1 MSCKYMDGDTIAAI
15 ATPAGESGIGVVRI
29 SGPDALSVLARV
41 FRDKHGR
48 TRTSFETHRMYFGTV
63 VSSDGEMVDQ
73 VLAVAMLSPHSYTG
87 EDVVELHCHSGR
99 VVLRSVLE
107 LILEQGVRLA
117 GPGEFT
123 RRAFTN
129 GRLDL
134 AQAESVADI
143 VRSKTKQSLRLA
155 LSGLSGRLSAK
166 VSTLRDR
173 LIGFIAHIE
182 AEIDF
187 PEDDIDEVEVDSVR
201 AVISETI
208 SDITRLLDD
217 AVSGKVYR
225 DGVSVVI
232 AGRPNVGKS
241 SVFNAIVK
249 ERRAIVTDVPGT
261 TRDVIDEYVSLS
273 GVPVRLMDTAGI
285 RDTEDV
291 VEREGVS
298 RSRESLDQADV
309 VLYVVD
315 ASGLER
321 GEAAN
326 EAASEAASEAVCEAV
341 SEAVCEAASVAASEA
356 ASEAANEA
364 ASEAASED
372 ERTLS
377 ELPRDRTIL
386 VLNKIDL
393 VQGVVSQTPFGALT
407 PPVVVK
413 TSALTGSGLDEL
425 ENQIVEMVVR
435 GDFSADEAVVTNVR
449 HEDALRRAR
458 KHLEDALCA
467 VEQDTPLDLVVIDVR
482 EGLSALGEITGET
495 VDDEIID
502 RIFADFCVG
511 K

>member
-1 MSCKYMDGDTIAAI
+1 MSCKYLDGDTIAAI

-29 SGPDALSVLARV
+29 SGPDALSVLTAV

-48 TRTSFETHRMYFGTV
+48 SRTSFESHKMHFGTV
-63 VSSDGEMVDQ
+63 VSGDGEVVDQ
-73 VLAVAMLSPHSYTG
+73 VLAVAMLSPNSYTG
-87 EDVVELHCHSGR
+87 EDVVELHCHSGG

-107 LILEQGVRLA
+107 LILEQGARLA
-117 GPGEFT
+117 EPGEFT
-123 RRAFTN
+123 RRAFIN

-134 AQAESVADI
+134 AQAEAVADI
-143 VRSKTKQSLRLA
+143 VHAKTRQSLKLA
-155 LSGLSGRLSAK
+155 LSGLSGRLSAE
-166 VSTLRDR
+166 VSTLRNR
-173 LIGFIAHIE
+173 LIQVVAHIE

-187 PEDDIDEVEVDSVR
+187 PEDDIDELAVDSLR
-201 AVISETI
+201 GIIAETI
-208 SDITRLLDD
+208 SDVERLLDK
-217 AVSGKVYR
+217 AASGRVYR

-241 SVFNAIVK
+241 SVFNAVVK

-285 RDTEDV
+285 RETEDV

-315 ASGLER
+315 ASSLER
-321 GEAAN
+321 GDD
-326 EAASEAASEAVCEAV
+326 V
-341 SEAVCEAASVAASEA
+341 
-356 ASEAANEA
+356 
-364 ASEAASED
+364 SED

-377 ELPRDRTIL
+377 SIRRHQTIL

-393 VQGVVSQTPFGALT
+393 VDGTMNEAPFGELT

-413 TSALTGSGLDEL
+413 TSAVTGAGLDEL
-425 ENQIVEMVVR
+425 EDQIVEMVVR
-435 GDFSADEAVVTNVR
+435 ENLSAGEAVVTNVR
-449 HEDALRRAR
+449 HEDALQRAR

-467 VEQDTPLDLVVIDVR
+467 ADRDTPLDLVVIDVR
-482 EGLSALGEITGET
+482 EGLNALGEITGET
-495 VDDEIID
+495 VDDDIID

>member
-1 MSCKYMDGDTIAAI
+1 VSCKYMDGDTIAAI
-15 ATPAGESGIGVVRI
+15 ATPAGESGIGIVRI
-29 SGPDALSVLARV
+29 SGPDALSVLASV

-48 TRTSFETHRMYFGTV
+48 SRASFESHKMYFGKV
-63 VSSDGEMVDQ
+63 VSRDGEMVDQ
-73 VLAVAMLSPHSYTG
+73 VLAAAMLSPNSYTG

-107 LILEQGVRLA
+107 LVLEHGVRLA
-117 GPGEFT
+117 EPGEFT
-123 RRAFTN
+123 RRAFLN

-134 AQAESVADI
+134 AQAEAVAD
-143 VRSKTKQSLRLA
+143 VVHAKTKQSLKLA
-155 LSGLSGRLSAK
+155 LNGLSGRLSAE
-166 VSTLRDR
+166 VSALRDR
-173 LIGFIAHIE
+173 LIQVVAHIE

-187 PEDDIDEVEVDSVR
+187 PEDDIDEL
-201 AVISETI
+201 AVNSLRGIIAETI
-208 SDITRLLDD
+208 SDIEGLLNK
-217 AVSGKVYR
+217 AASGRVYR

-285 RDTEDV
+285 RETEDV

-315 ASGLER
+315 ASSLGQSYD
-321 GEAAN
+321 ATD
-326 EAASEAASEAVCEAV
+326 
-341 SEAVCEAASVAASEA
+341 
-356 ASEAANEA
+356 
-364 ASEAASED
+364 D

-377 ELPRDRTIL
+377 SIPRDQTIL

-393 VQGVVSQTPFGALT
+393 VQGTVDEAPFGELT
-407 PPVVVK
+407 PPAVVK
-413 TSALTGSGLDEL
+413 TSAVTGAGLVEL
-425 ENQIVEMVVR
+425 EGQIVDLVVR
-435 GDFSADEAVVTNVR
+435 ENLSAGEAVVTNVR
-449 HEDALRRAR
+449 HEDALRRAK
-458 KHLEDALCA
+458 KHLEDALGA
-467 VEQDTPLDLVVIDVR
+467 TDRDTPLDLVVIDVR
-482 EGLSALGEITGET
+482 EGLNALGEITGET
-495 VDDEIID
+495 VDDDIID
-502 RIFADFCVG
+502 RIFSDFCVG

>member
-1 MSCKYMDGDTIAAI
+1 VPCKYMDGDTIAAI
-15 ATPAGESGIGVVRI
+15 VTPAGEGGVGVLRI
-29 SGPDALSVLARV
+29 SGPEALSVLAKV

-48 TRTSFETHRMYFGTV
+48 SRTSFETHKMYFGRV
-63 VSSDGEMVDQ
+63 ASSDGDVVDQ
-73 VLAVAMLSPHSYTG
+73 VLAVAMLAPNSYTG
-87 EDVVELHCHSGR
+87 EDVAELHCHSGR

-117 GPGEFT
+117 EPGEFT
-123 RRAFTN
+123 RRAFLN

-134 AQAESVADI
+134 AQAEAVADI
-143 VRSKTKQSLRLA
+143 VRAKTRQSLRLA
-155 LSGLSGRLSAK
+155 LSGLAGRLSAE

-173 LIGFIAHIE
+173 LIGVIAHIE

-187 PEDDIDEVEVDSVR
+187 PEDDIDEFAVDSMR
-201 AVISETI
+201 GIIAETI
-208 SDITRLLDD
+208 SDLEGMIDK
-217 AVSGKVYR
+217 AASGRVYR
-225 DGVSVVI
+225 EGVSVVI

-241 SVFNAIVK
+241 SIFNAIVK

-315 ASGLER
+315 ASSFER
-321 GEAAN
+321 GRD
-326 EAASEAASEAVCEAV
+326 V
-341 SEAVCEAASVAASEA
+341 
-356 ASEAANEA
+356 
-364 ASEAASED
+364 SED
-372 ERTLS
+372 ERTLANI
-377 ELPRDRTIL
+377 PRDRTIL

-393 VQGVVSQTPFGALT
+393 IQGIVSEAPFGELT
-407 PPVVVK
+407 PSVVVK
-413 TSALTGSGLDEL
+413 TSAVTGSGLDEL
-425 ENQIVEMVVR
+425 ENQIFEMVVR
-435 GDFSADEAVVTNVR
+435 EDLSAGEAVVTNVR
-449 HEDALRRAR
+449 HEDALRRAK
-458 KHLEDALCA
+458 KHLEDALSA
-467 VEQDTPLDLVVIDVR
+467 ADRDTPLDLVVIDMR
-482 EGLSALGEITGET
+482 QGLNALGEITGET
-495 VDDEIID
+495 VDEDIID